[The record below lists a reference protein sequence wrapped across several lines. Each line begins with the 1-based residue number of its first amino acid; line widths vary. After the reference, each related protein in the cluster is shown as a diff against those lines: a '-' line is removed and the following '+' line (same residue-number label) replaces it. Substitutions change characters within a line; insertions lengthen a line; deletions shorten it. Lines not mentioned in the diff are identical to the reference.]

1 MTSDA
6 KIGLLLGLVFIF
18 VIAFIINGLPNFGD
32 RSKAEATQMMN
43 TQNEDFDV
51 AGDARIAQERLN
63 WQDLLDQEGEDLAAV
78 SETAGE
84 PESPAAPAPSTVAN
98 NTDKVRGRVYT
109 LDDLVGGMSGKIQD
123 VVRNLIDTVPTQ
135 ETATEPAP
143 AIESSQPEA
152 VQADPTKPQPVEVV
166 TAQSTTAKPTSTPAQ
181 KPAGGAPAKTYV
193 VQEGD
198 VLATVAKKAYGP
210 EEGNRLVNIQRIFEA
225 NRTTLKT
232 PDEIFVGQ
240 TLVIP
245 PLPAAKPEVGKADN
259 GTLSAAL
266 FEKVEQI
273 GKRNVAQV
281 KETGSKPEGPLYV
294 VQDGDSLWKIATSQL
309 GSGARWEEIVK
320 LNADTLKSKDAV
332 LVIGMKLKLP
342 AK

>member
-32 RSKAEATQMMN
+32 RSKAEATQMMTMQHEN
-43 TQNEDFDV
+43 LDV
-51 AGDARIAQERLN
+51 AGVAGDVQERLN
-63 WQDLLDQEGEDLAAV
+63 WQDLIGQEGEDLVAV
-78 SETAGE
+78 PEPAVE
-84 PESPAAPAPSTVAN
+84 PESHAKPTGSAPTADAEG
-98 NTDKVRGRVYT
+98 VRRIYT
-109 LDDLVGGMSGKIQD
+109 LDDLVEGMSGKIQD

-135 ETATEPAP
+135 EVATEPAP
-143 AIESSQPEA
+143 AIESSQPQT
-152 VQADPTKPQPVEVV
+152 VQAEPSQTTPVEVA
-166 TAQSTTAKPTSTPAQ
+166 TAPPTPAAPAGTPTP

-193 VQEGD
+193 VQDGD
-198 VLATVAKKAYGP
+198 VLATVAKRAYGP

-225 NRTTLKT
+225 NRATLKT

-245 PLPAAKPEVGKADN
+245 PLPAAKPEVGKPGD
-259 GTLSAAL
+259 GKLSEAL

-281 KETGSKPEGPLYV
+281 KEVSSKPEGPFYV
-294 VQDGDSLWKIATSQL
+294 VQDGDSLWKIAATQL

-332 LVIGMKLKLP
+332 LVVGMKLRLP